1 MGDDPVERLQANA
14 DECERAAASTR
25 DLSAKQVYADLAQ
38 QWREL
43 AERAEKIRQDPK

>member
-1 MGDDPVERLQANA
+1 MGDDRVERLHAKA

-25 DLSAKQVYADLAQ
+25 DPSAKQVYADLAL

-43 AERAEKIRQDPK
+43 AEQAEKRRQDLK